1 MATSPKRIRIMFVN
15 CPTLSTGA
23 ASYLLLA
30 QNKYQSSIQ
39 YEVAHYW
46 IFGHT
51 LHTNSSRTEHF
62 LLQFSDRF
70 IALERIER
78 RFKAK
83 LELLGAPF
91 LKSIVSRNDWYEPTT
106 KAIAAYDSWFVSST
120 YNNFDSYPCPTII
133 VTETPIDGGY
143 MGLSRGD
150 TALIS
155 LANWKS
161 YFMPGSALEYLLCGV
176 QRYALRL
183 SYGSIGSHYVTR
195 GCIWDFHAHQQDS
208 RISGYLGFLCST
220 CEASL
225 EKTVSSSE
233 MQEIKSM
240 ISNDW
245 IGSTSNLASV
255 ASIMSKNYRYD
266 LKRSSGLSSNLMIAI
281 SNSMKT
287 EVGKFF
293 FDIAKVALAAL
304 ATLYVAMH
312 FPDWYRLIQG
322 K

>member
-1 MATSPKRIRIMFVN
+1 MATSPKRVRIMFVN
-15 CPTLSTGA
+15 CPTLSTDA

-30 QNKYQSSIQ
+30 QNKFQTAIQ

-46 IFGHT
+46 IFGHAQHR
-51 LHTNSSRTEHF
+51 LPSRIDKLREKLSNKF
-62 LLQFSDRF
+62 ALFDRF
-70 IALERIER
+70 GR
-78 RFKAK
+78 RLKTK
-83 LELLGAPF
+83 LELLAAPQF
-91 LKSIVSRNDWYEPTT
+91 KSTVLRSEWLEPTN
-106 KAIAAYDSWFVSST
+106 KAIADYDYWFANCAY
-120 YNNFDSYPCPTII
+120 NKFDSGPCPTIV
-133 VTETPIDGGY
+133 VTETKIEGGY
-143 MGLSRGD
+143 IGLSQD
-150 TALIS
+150 STALIS

-161 YFMPGSALEYLLCGV
+161 YFRPGSALEYLLCGV

-195 GCIWDFHAHQQDS
+195 GCIWDFHVHQLDS

-225 EKTVSSSE
+225 KSSVSPNE
-233 MQEIKSM
+233 MEDIKRM

-245 IGSTSNLASV
+245 IGSTADLSSV

-266 LKRSSGLSSNLMIAI
+266 LRRSSGLRSSLMTAI

-287 EVGKFF
+287 EIGKFF

-304 ATLYVAMH
+304 VTLYIATH
-312 FPDWYRLIQG
+312 FPDWYKIIQG

>member
-1 MATSPKRIRIMFVN
+1 MATSPKRIRILFVN
-15 CPTLSTGA
+15 CPTLSTDA

-30 QNKYQSSIQ
+30 QNKFQTAIQ

-46 IFGHT
+46 IFGHA
-51 LHTNSSRTEHF
+51 LNKNSSRIDKLREK
-62 LLQFSDRF
+62 LSDKF
-70 IALERIER
+70 VLFERLG
-78 RFKAK
+78 KGLNTK
-83 LELLGAPF
+83 LELLAAPQF
-91 LKSIVSRNDWYEPTT
+91 RSPVLRDTWYEPIN
-106 KAIAAYDSWFVSST
+106 KAITDYDRWFASCS
-120 YNNFDSYPCPTII
+120 YNKFDSDPCPTIVI
-133 VTETPIDGGY
+133 TETPIEGGY
-143 MGLSRGD
+143 IGLSRGNV
-150 TALIS
+150 ALIS

-161 YFMPGSALEYLLCGV
+161 YFRPGSALEYLLCGV

-195 GCIWDFHAHQQDS
+195 GCIWDFHVHQLDS

-225 EKTVSSSE
+225 QSSVSPDDME
-233 MQEIKSM
+233 DIKSM

-245 IGSTSNLASV
+245 IGNTTDLSSV

-266 LKRSSGLSSNLMIAI
+266 LRRSSGLSSSLMTTI

-304 ATLYVAMH
+304 ATLYIATH
-312 FPDWYRLIQG
+312 FPDWYKLIQG